1 MHITGRRKITIV
13 ITDRWENET
22 KEPNKTVLNKTLDDV
37 FLDNALPD
45 VSITDGDFYL
55 DTNKNGWVYLSDGEG
70 HEYYMKK
77 LEEEKIRQLWR
88 YFYEGKLDY
97 VLAEPWI
104 EGISAFNGDWSPE

>member
-1 MHITGRRKITIV
+1 MTIV
-13 ITDRWENET
+13 ITDRWGNET

-55 DTNKNGWVYLSDGEG
+55 DINKNGWVYLSDGEG

-77 LEEEKIRQLWR
+77 LEKEKIRQLWE
-88 YFYEGKLDY
+88 YFYEGKIDY

-104 EGISAFNGDWSPE
+104 EGIPAFNGDWSPE